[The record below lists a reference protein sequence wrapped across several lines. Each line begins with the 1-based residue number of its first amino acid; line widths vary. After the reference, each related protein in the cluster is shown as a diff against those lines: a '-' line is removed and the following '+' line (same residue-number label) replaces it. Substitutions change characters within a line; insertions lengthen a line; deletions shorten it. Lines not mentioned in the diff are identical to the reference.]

1 MSLFAREQDT
11 LNEQLNAFCEQKGL
25 PRIQFA
31 WNPIPFAGQWGIST
45 SFFQLASQA
54 ARLQEGK
61 PNIPA
66 LAGQLADEFAAFI
79 GVPDGFSKV
88 EAIKG
93 YLNLTFDPALYIQ
106 RVVETVLSQNVE
118 YGKGDPTGKQMMVEY
133 AQLNTHKAFHV
144 GHLRCV
150 ILGASVARMLEF
162 AGNEVVRANYMGD
175 IGAHVIKWM
184 WNYLKRHNGEK
195 PEHVSIRWMGDL
207 YAEAD
212 QMAHSDP
219 DAESEIKA
227 LFARWDARDPEVVE
241 LWQKSRQWSLD
252 GFNEMFNYLGAS
264 FDRYYFP
271 SEEEADGKR
280 MVEDL
285 IKRGIAIDGRPD
297 DAVIV
302 KLDDLLGEKNEKYR
316 VLVVLRS
323 DGTALYATQD
333 LPLAVKKFKEYD
345 LAKSIYVIDV
355 RQSLYMQQIYK
366 TLEIA
371 GYSWADKCYHL
382 AYEIVNLPGNVTM
395 KSREGTVVLLEDLIG
410 EAVKR
415 AIAVVQEKNPGL
427 SQAEMD
433 EIGNA
438 VALGAI
444 KFSMLNR
451 DNTKIVTFD
460 WEEALNFDGQAAPY
474 IQYAHVRANSI
485 LRKNH
490 SRIPQKSEY
499 TYPLEASEI
508 QLIDLIAR
516 FPNEVQRAAADM
528 KPLYITN
535 YSFKLAQAFNDFYN
549 TCPVMQVDEP
559 QKSARLRLV
568 AAAKQTLANSLA
580 LLGITAPE
588 AM

>member
-66 LAGQLADEFAAFI
+66 LASQLADEFAAFI

>member
-1 MSLFAREQDT
+1 VDAVLRE
-11 LNEQLNAFCEQKGL
+11 G
-25 PRIQFA
+25 
-31 WNPIPFAGQWGIST
+31 
-45 SFFQLASQA
+45 
-54 ARLQEGK
+54 
-61 PNIPA
+61 
-66 LAGQLADEFAAFI
+66 
-79 GVPDGFSKV
+79 GV
-88 EAIKG
+88 
-93 YLNLTFDPALYIQ
+93 
-106 RVVETVLSQNVE
+106 
-118 YGKGDPTGKQMMVEY
+118 YGKSQPTHQKMMVEY
-133 AQLNTHKAFHV
+133 AQLNTHKSFHV

-150 ILGASVARMLEF
+150 ILGACVSNLLEG
-162 AGNEVVRANYMGD
+162 AGHEVIRANYMGD

-184 WNYLKRHNGEK
+184 WNYLKRHNGER
-195 PEHVSIRWMGDL
+195 PEHISIRWLGDL

-212 QMAHSDP
+212 QMSQSEP
-219 DAESEIKA
+219 EAEAEIKT
-227 LFARWDARDPEVVE
+227 LFARWDARDPEVID
-241 LWQKSRQWSLD
+241 LWRKSREWSLE
-252 GFNEMFNYLGAS
+252 GFDEMFKYLGAR

-271 SEEEADGKR
+271 SEEEEDGKR

-285 IKRGIAIDGRPD
+285 VQHGIAIDGRPG
-297 DAVIV
+297 DAVII
-302 KLDDLLGEKNEKYR
+302 KLDEILGEKSEKYR

-333 LPLAVKKFKEYD
+333 LPLAVKKFSEYD
-345 LAKSIYVIDV
+345 LTKSIYVIDV

-371 GYSWADKCYHL
+371 GYPWADKCYHL

-395 KSREGTVVLLEDLIG
+395 KSREGTVVLLEDLLA

-415 AIAVVQEKNPGL
+415 AIAIVREKNPSL
-427 SQAEMD
+427 TEEEMTS
-433 EIGNA
+433 IGNA

-485 LRKNH
+485 LRK
-490 SRIPQKSEY
+490 SQSGLPDSARY
-499 TYPLEASEI
+499 DYPLEQSEI
-508 QLIDLIAR
+508 VLIDLISR
-516 FPNEVQRAAADM
+516 FPVEVQRAAADL
-528 KPLYITN
+528 KPLYIAN
-535 YSFKLAQAFNDFYN
+535 YAFKLAQSFNDFYN
-549 TCPVMQVDEP
+549 QCPVLQTTEP
-559 QKSARLRLV
+559 QRSARLRLV

>member
-1 MSLFAREQDT
+1 MSLFAQEQQS
-11 LNEQLNAFCEQKGL
+11 LNDQFDEFCNQNNY
-25 PRIQFA
+25 PRISVA

-45 SFFQLASQA
+45 SFFQLAAQI

-61 PNIPA
+61 PNIPS
-66 LAGQLADEFAAFI
+66 LAAQLAEDYAAFI
-79 GVPDGFSKV
+79 GLPQGFSKT
-88 EAIKG
+88 EAVKG
-93 YLNLTFDPALYIQ
+93 YLNLTFDPALYSQ
-106 RVVETVLSQNVE
+106 RVVDTVLSEGQT
-118 YGKGDPTGKQMMVEY
+118 YGKSQSTGKKMMVEY

-150 ILGASVARMLEF
+150 ILGASICHILEG
-162 AGNEVVRANYMGD
+162 AGHEVIRANYMGD

-195 PEHVSIRWMGDL
+195 PDHISIRWLGDL

-212 QMAHSDP
+212 RMAHSEP
-219 DAESEIKA
+219 EAESEIKA
-227 LFARWDARDPEVVE
+227 LFARWDARDPEIID
-241 LWQKSRQWSLD
+241 LWKRTRQWSLD
-252 GFNEMFNYLGAS
+252 GFDEMFRYLGAS

-271 SEEEADGKR
+271 SEEEEDGKK

-285 IKRGIAIDGRPD
+285 INRGIAIDGRPD
-297 DAVIV
+297 DAVII
-302 KLDDLLGEKNEKYR
+302 KLDELLGEKNEKYR

-333 LPLAVKKFKEYD
+333 LPLAVKKFTEYD
-345 LAKSIYVIDV
+345 LDKSIYVIDV
-355 RQSLYMQQIYK
+355 RQSLYLQQIYK

-371 GYSWADKCYHL
+371 GYDWANRCYHL

-395 KSREGTVVLLEDLIG
+395 KSREGTVVLLEDLVN

-415 AIAVVQEKNPGL
+415 AISIVREKNPNL
-427 SQAEMD
+427 SEEEM
-433 EIGNA
+433 ESIGTS

-444 KFSMLNR
+444 KFAMLNR

-485 LRKNH
+485 LRKNQ
-490 SRIPQKSEY
+490 SLVPEISDY
-499 TYPLEASEI
+499 SYSLEKSEI

-516 FPNEVQRAAADM
+516 LSTEVQRAAADM

-535 YSFKLAQAFNDFYN
+535 YAFKLAQAFNDFYN
-549 TCPVMQVDEP
+549 TCPVMQVEEP

>member
-1 MSLFAREQDT
+1 MSLFEREQRSINQR
-11 LNEQLNAFCEQKGL
+11 LAEFCQRNSL
-25 PRIQFA
+25 PAMEFQ
-31 WNPIPFAGQWGIST
+31 WTPIPFAGQWGIST
-45 SFFQLASQA
+45 SFFQLASA
-54 ARLQEGK
+54 YARSQGLK
-61 PNIPA
+61 ANIPA
-66 LAGQLADEFAAFI
+66 LAGELAEKFI
-79 GVPDGFSKV
+79 AGIGLPEGFSRV
-88 EAIKG
+88 EAVKG
-93 YLNLTFDPALYIQ
+93 YVNLTFDTGSFIHQ
-106 RVVETVLSQNVE
+106 VVDAVLSE
-118 YGKGDPTGKQMMVEY
+118 GSAYGKGDPTHQKMMVEY
-133 AQLNTHKAFHV
+133 AQLNTHKSFHV

-150 ILGASVARMLEF
+150 ILGACVSNLLEG
-162 AGNEVVRANYMGD
+162 AGHEVIRANYMGD

-184 WNYLKRHNGEK
+184 WNYQKRHQGER
-195 PEHVSIRWMGDL
+195 PDHISIRWLGDL

-212 QMAHSDP
+212 QMAQTEP
-219 DAESEIKA
+219 EAEAEIKA
-227 LFARWDARDPEVVE
+227 LFARWDARDPEVID
-241 LWQKSRQWSLD
+241 LWKKSRQWSLD
-252 GFNEMFNYLGAS
+252 GFAEMFDYLGAR

-271 SEEEADGKR
+271 SEEEEDGKR

-285 IKRGIAIDGRPD
+285 VRRGIAIDGRPD
-297 DAVIV
+297 DAVII
-302 KLDDLLGEKNEKYR
+302 KLDEILGEKSEKYR

-333 LPLAVKKFKEYD
+333 LPLAVKKFSEYD
-345 LAKSIYVIDV
+345 LARSIYVIDV

-371 GYSWADKCYHL
+371 GYPWADKCYHL

-395 KSREGTVVLLEDLIG
+395 KSREGTVVLLEDLLA

-415 AIAVVQEKNPGL
+415 ATAIVREKNPGL
-427 SQAEMD
+427 TEEEMNS
-433 EIGNA
+433 IGNA

-485 LRKNH
+485 LRKNQ
-490 SRIPQKSEY
+490 SVIPDSANY
-499 TYPLEASEI
+499 GYPLEQSEI
-508 QLIDLIAR
+508 VLIDLISR
-516 FPNEVQRAAADM
+516 FPVEVQRAAADL
-528 KPLYITN
+528 KPLYIAN
-535 YSFKLAQAFNDFYN
+535 FAFKLAQSFNDFYN
-549 TCPVMQVDEP
+549 QCPVLQTAEP
-559 QKSARLRLV
+559 QRSARLRLV

>member
-1 MSLFAREQDT
+1 MSLFEREQRNINDK
-11 LNEQLNAFCEQKGL
+11 LAAFCQRSNL
-25 PRIQFA
+25 PQMAFQ
-31 WNPIPFAGQWGIST
+31 WTSIPFAGQWGIST
-45 SFFQLASQA
+45 SFFQLASTH
-54 ARLQEGK
+54 ARNQGIK
-61 PNIPA
+61 TNIPA
-66 LAGQLADEFAAFI
+66 LAAELADAFAAEL
-79 GVPDGFSKV
+79 GLPDGFSKV
-88 EAIKG
+88 ESVKG
-93 YLNLTFDPALYIQ
+93 YLNLTFDSGSFIHQ
-106 RVVETVLSQNVE
+106 VVDAVLREGGV
-118 YGKGDPTGKQMMVEY
+118 YGKSQPTHQKMMVEY
-133 AQLNTHKAFHV
+133 AQLNTHKSFHV

-150 ILGASVARMLEF
+150 ILGACVSNLLEG
-162 AGNEVVRANYMGD
+162 AGHEVIRANYMGD

-184 WNYLKRHNGEK
+184 WNYLKRHNGER
-195 PEHVSIRWMGDL
+195 PEHISIRWLGDL

-212 QMAHSDP
+212 QMSQSEP
-219 DAESEIKA
+219 EAEAEIKT
-227 LFARWDARDPEVVE
+227 LFARWDARDPEVID
-241 LWQKSRQWSLD
+241 LWRKSREWSLE
-252 GFNEMFNYLGAS
+252 GFDEMFKYLGAR

-271 SEEEADGKR
+271 SEEEEDGKR

-285 IKRGIAIDGRPD
+285 VQHGIAIDGRPG
-297 DAVIV
+297 DAVII
-302 KLDDLLGEKNEKYR
+302 KLDEILGEKSEKYR

-333 LPLAVKKFKEYD
+333 LPLAVKKFSEYD
-345 LAKSIYVIDV
+345 LTKSIYVIDV

-371 GYSWADKCYHL
+371 GYPWADKCYHL

-395 KSREGTVVLLEDLIG
+395 KSREGTVVLLEDLLA

-415 AIAVVQEKNPGL
+415 AIAIVREKNPRL
-427 SQAEMD
+427 TEEEMTS
-433 EIGNA
+433 IGNA

-485 LRKNH
+485 LRK
-490 SRIPQKSEY
+490 SQSGLPDSARY
-499 TYPLEASEI
+499 DYPLEQSEI
-508 QLIDLIAR
+508 VLIDLISR
-516 FPNEVQRAAADM
+516 FPVEVQRAAADL
-528 KPLYITN
+528 KPLYIAN
-535 YSFKLAQAFNDFYN
+535 YAFKLAQSFNDFYN
-549 TCPVMQVDEP
+549 QCPVLQTTEP
-559 QKSARLRLV
+559 QRSARLRLV